1 MMEFLLWFGACTLS
15 TLGFMYLF
23 TNINKI
29 VVINKKSRILFFVGV
44 IFVTFIKYFDIKSLN
59 TISFFIFYPF
69 LFYFLSN
76 MGLKK
81 IIINCLVV
89 YLVGILLDLI
99 VMVAVSI
106 ICSIFKIDISAYL
119 NVFVIISSVF
129 VFLIFIIIGKCKT
142 IIRLLN
148 KLIQFIVDI
157 RYSNFSLL
165 LFCLFLFIF
174 SLIFFVNLNRMNLD
188 ILLLVT
194 VILAIALFLL
204 LLRFR
209 INEVENRKYLI
220 TLKENNDFYIKMDD
234 ENRIFKHNLM
244 AKLTSIKSVSNQKA
258 IDLIDDFVIKTNKDL
273 TYFSKVKSV
282 PYGLN
287 GIIYQNTYPYLEDI
301 NFKTTNNISF
311 DIFEVLKPRRYNVLV
326 EKLVVCLNNAIEAS
340 INSQN
345 KIVVINIDADDD
357 YIYIEIKNTFSDNL
371 NVDSLGNKSYS
382 TKGKKRGLGL
392 FSTLRN
398 NEVTMK
404 VRVINNY
411 FVCTLVAKQQKNSIL
426 D

>member
-1 MMEFLLWFGACTLS
+1 MMEFLLWFGASILS
-15 TLGFMYLF
+15 TLGFMYF
-23 TNINKI
+23 FAKINKI
-29 VVINKKSRILFFVGV
+29 EVITKKSIFIFFMGV
-44 IFVTFIKYFDIKSLN
+44 MFLTLLKFFDVNSVSVL
-59 TISFFIFYPF
+59 SFFIFYPI
-69 LFYFLSN
+69 LFYSLSHLN
-76 MGLKK
+76 LKK
-81 IIINCLVV
+81 VFINCLVI
-89 YLVGILLDLI
+89 YLVGIFLDLMA
-99 VMVAVSI
+99 MVIVSI
-106 ICSIFKIDISAYL
+106 ICDAFKIDINIYL
-119 NVFVIISSVF
+119 NVFVIISSVY
-129 VFLIFIIIGKCKT
+129 VFLIFIVLGKNMMAVK
-142 IIRLLN
+142 LLN

-157 RYSNFSLL
+157 RYSNFSLF

-174 SLIFFVNLNRMNLD
+174 SLIFFVNLNRMNVD
-188 ILLLVT
+188 ILLLVI
-194 VILAIALFLL
+194 VFLSIGLFILL
-204 LLRFR
+204 LKFR
-209 INEVENRKYLI
+209 INAEENRKYLV

-301 NFKTTNNISF
+301 NFKTTNNINF

-345 KIVVINIDADDD
+345 KIVVINIDTDDD
-357 YIYIEIKNTFSDNL
+357 YIYIEIKNTFSDDL
-371 NVDSLGNKSYS
+371 NIDSLGNKAYS

-404 VRVINNY
+404 VKVINNY
-411 FVCTLVAKQQKNSIL
+411 FVCTLIAKKQKNSIL

>member
-1 MMEFLLWFGACTLS
+1 MMKFLLYICMSIIS
-15 TLGFMYLF
+15 TLGILYLF
-23 TNINKI
+23 SKINNIKTI
-29 VVINKKSRILFFVGV
+29 DKKSIFIFFLAV
-44 IFVTFIKYFDIKSLN
+44 IFVTILRYYNVKALTN
-59 TISFFIFYPF
+59 ISFFIFYPL
-69 LFYFLSN
+69 LFYSISKFRY
-76 MGLKK
+76 KK
-81 IIINCLVV
+81 IFINTLVI
-89 YLVGILLDLI
+89 YFVGIILDLI
-99 VMVAVSI
+99 VMVVVSI
-106 ICSIFKIDISAYL
+106 ICSIFNIDINAYL
-119 NVFVIISSVF
+119 NLFVIISSVF
-129 VFLIFIIIGKCKT
+129 VFFIFIILGKCMLIVKF
-142 IIRLLN
+142 LN

-157 RYSNFSLL
+157 RYSNFSLFF
-165 LFCLFLFIF
+165 FCSFLFIF
-174 SLIFFVNLNRMNLD
+174 SLIFFVNLNRMNVD
-188 ILLLVT
+188 ILLLVI
-194 VILAIALFLL
+194 VFLSIGLFILL
-204 LLRFR
+204 LKFR
-209 INEVENRKYLI
+209 INAEENRKYLV

-273 TYFSKVKSV
+273 AYFSKVKSV

-301 NFKTTNNISF
+301 NFKTTNNINF

-357 YIYIEIKNTFSDNL
+357 YIYIEIKNTFSDDL
-371 NVDSLGNKSYS
+371 NIDSLGNKAYS

-404 VRVINNY
+404 VKVINNY
-411 FVCTLVAKQQKNSIL
+411 FVCTLIARKQKNSIL